1 MLDKW
6 LADFCV
12 QAFRFV
18 YFNGYLL
25 FRGIFSKLL
34 PLKKVMRETQ
44 LQDIETISLLIAE
57 GWVQAL
63 YILLGTLRDSVP
75 VTSFSV
81 AGEAPLRSIAHSL
94 AQLHR
99 RCQSQ
104 FEVTRQHSQS
114 SVLLCHS
121 PSLHVQPSLC
131 HVTAR
136 LFSQDLGL
144 TAPSPDHQC
153 QRHSCNADGPVCLC
167 MLLGTRWWLPHATH
181 CYRITADMG
190 AVGNGGITISSL
202 CNEVQILLWDL
213 LCITE

>member
-1 MLDKW
+1 MSASIVYTSRHSERQCSCYLI
-6 LADFCV
+6 FCCWRSSFAEHCSLISTAP
-12 QAFRFV
+12 QAMPVTVR
-18 YFNGYLL
+18 GYMAAL
-25 FRGIFSKLL
+25 SEQCVAL
-34 PLKKVMRETQ
+34 PL
-44 LQDIETISLLIAE
+44 
-57 GWVQAL
+57 
-63 YILLGTLRDSVP
+63 
-75 VTSFSV
+75 
-81 AGEAPLRSIAHSL
+81 
-94 AQLHR
+94 
-99 RCQSQ
+99 
-104 FEVTRQHSQS
+104 
-114 SVLLCHS
+114 
-121 PSLHVQPSLC
+121 SLHVQPSLC